1 MKRIIYTPVVMLIA
15 LLAVSSCFTDKS
27 SLDTNKIDE
36 ITIEAPGMP
45 AILRV
50 DYLGEVNFEPV
61 VKKGGVTNPENVSYR
76 WEITESPGSSQLGLL
91 SNDKVLNTTIK
102 YQILPVSYTLIFT
115 ARDEVN
121 GLEYR
126 KTWPLYVSSP
136 FREGILVGYTK
147 DGSTSDIGLIMDNN
161 ITTSYTSGP
170 NIKLDIWKT
179 STGNPKSSLI
189 KYLTYTVHKPTSIL
203 TKNVAVAI
211 FADKDI
217 SMFDC
222 ENYSLYKSVNQIFP
236 TKTASFDPQAFYTIN
251 NQYWMLVANDK
262 MYAYPSNQGTTTF
275 MLPATGDNYIDKS
288 IMIPAFSWSHSPSAF
303 WFNSNTGKIHQVTGA
318 YATPA
323 GTSVYSTQGVF
334 DPTSLSGRR
343 IVAGDVAIDGFS
355 PTMLLKNETT
365 GNYEIYSVSF
375 AFYDANW
382 NYFPSAP
389 KVKAELPAAL
399 TTIINSAV
407 SVFFNMYDPIM
418 YVATS
423 TKIYSVLFGGGVVSY
438 SEKYSAPAGEQI
450 TLAKLFVQGRYR
462 LSMDDFNVDSGP
474 IFEPPLALNTKAVVV
489 ATKKGEYEGQ
499 IYVIPAGAPGT
510 GNLDGA
516 QAKKYAG
523 FGKIL
528 DFTMQGQ

>member
-15 LLAVSSCFTDKS
+15 LLALSSCFTDKS

-36 ITIEAPGMP
+36 ITIEAPDMP
-45 AILRV
+45 EILRV
-50 DYLGEVNFEPV
+50 DYLGEVNFEPI
-61 VKKGGVTNPENVSYR
+61 VKKRGQTNPENVSYR
-76 WEITESPGSSQLGLL
+76 WEITEIPGYSELSLL
-91 SNDKVLNTTIK
+91 SNEKVLNTTIK
-102 YQILPVSYTLIFT
+102 NQILPVSYTLIFT
-115 ARDEVN
+115 ARDEEH
-121 GLEYR
+121 GIEYR

-136 FREGILVGYTK
+136 FREGILVGYTN
-147 DGSTSDIGLIMDNN
+147 DGSTSDLGLIMDNN
-161 ITTSYTSGP
+161 ITTSYTGGS
-170 NIKLDIWKT
+170 NIILDIWKN
-179 STGNPKSSLI
+179 STGSAKSALI
-189 KYLTYTVHKPTSIL
+189 KSLTYTLHKPTSIL

-222 ENYSLYKSVNQIFP
+222 ENYSLYKSSDLIFP
-236 TKTASFDPQAFYTIN
+236 SKTPSFDPQAFYTISN
-251 NQYWMLVANDK
+251 AYWMLVANDK
-262 MYAYPSNQGTTTF
+262 VHVFPNNQGTTSIYI
-275 MLPATGDNYIDKS
+275 PATGDNYIDNA
-288 IMIPAFSWSHSPSAF
+288 IMIPAISGSYSPSAF
-303 WFNSNTGKIHQVTGA
+303 WYNSNTGKIHQVTGA

-323 GTSVYSTQGVF
+323 ATSVYSTQGVF

-343 IVAGDVAIDGFS
+343 IIAGDVAIDGFS
-355 PTMLLKNETT
+355 ATMLLKNEST
-365 GNYEIYSVSF
+365 GNYEIYSASF
-375 AFYDANW
+375 GYYDANW
-382 NYFPSAP
+382 NNIPSAP
-389 KVKAELPAAL
+389 KLKVDLPAAL
-399 TTIINSAV
+399 TSIINSAV

-450 TLAKLFVQGRYR
+450 TLAKLYVQGRYR
-462 LSMDDFNVDSGP
+462 LNLADFDVEWGP
-474 IFEPPLALNTKAVVV
+474 IYESPLALNTKAVVV

-499 IYVIPAGAPGT
+499 IYVIPTGAPGT

>member
-1 MKRIIYTPVVMLIA
+1 MKRIIYTSVVLLIA
-15 LLAVSSCFTDKS
+15 SLALNSCFTDKS
-27 SLDTNKIDE
+27 TLDVNKIDE
-36 ITIEAPGMP
+36 ITIEAPDMP
-45 AILRV
+45 SILRV
-50 DYLGEVNFEPV
+50 DYLGAVNFEPV
-61 VKKGGVTNPENVSYR
+61 VKKRGQTNPENVSYR
-76 WEITESPGSSQLGLL
+76 WEITEAPGSSQLGLL
-91 SNDKVLNTTIK
+91 SNERVLNTTIK

-115 ARDEVN
+115 ARDDEH
-121 GLEYR
+121 GIEYR

-147 DGSTSDIGLIMDNN
+147 DGSTSDLGLIMDND
-161 ITTSYTSGP
+161 ITTSYTAGS
-170 NIKLDIWKT
+170 NIILDIWKN

-189 KYLTYTVHKPTSIL
+189 KFLTYTLHKPTSIL

-211 FADKDI
+211 FSDKNI

-222 ENYSLYKSVNQIFP
+222 ENYSLYKSIDQIFP
-236 TKTASFDPQAFYTIN
+236 PRTSSFDPQAFYTIN
-251 NQYWMLVANDK
+251 NQYWMMVANNK
-262 MYAYPSNQGTTTF
+262 MYAYASNQGTTTF
-275 MLPATGDNYIDKS
+275 MLPATGDNYIDNS
-288 IMIPAFSWSHSPSAF
+288 IMIPAFSWAHSPSAF
-303 WFNSNTGKIHQVTGA
+303 WYNSTTGKIHQVTGA

-323 GTSVYSTQGVF
+323 GTSVYSTQGAF

-343 IVAGDVAIDGFS
+343 IIAGDVAVDAFS
-355 PTMLLKNETT
+355 PTMLLKNEAS

-375 AFYDANW
+375 AYYDSNW

-389 KVKAELPAAL
+389 KLKADLPVAL
-399 TTIINSAV
+399 TPILNSAV

-418 YVATS
+418 YVATPD
-423 TKIYSVLFGGGVVSY
+423 KIYSVLFGGGIVTY

-450 TLAKLFVQGRYR
+450 TKAKFFVQGRYR

-499 IYVIPAGAPGT
+499 IYVIPTGAPGS
-510 GNLDGA
+510 GNLNGT
-516 QAKKYAG
+516 QAKKYTG